1 MSRIGKQ
8 PVVLPPKVEVSIQ
21 GTTVTVKGPLG
32 KLEQT
37 FKGVEIAQEDG
48 AVKVTPVDQ
57 SRTNRAMWGLA
68 RALLHNMVT
77 GVSAGFERKLEI
89 IGVGYRAEAKGKSL
103 GLSLGF
109 SHPIDFPLPEG
120 VTAEVDKNQVVTLKG
135 IDKAVLGQ
143 TAATIRSYRPPEPYK
158 GKGVRYQGEHV
169 QRKAGKAAK

>member
-8 PVVLPPKVEVSIQ
+8 PVVLPEKVDVTIQ
-21 GTTVTVKGPLG
+21 GTTVKVKGPLG
-32 KLEQT
+32 QLQQS
-37 FKGVEIAQEDG
+37 FKGVEIAQNDG
-48 AVKVTPVDQ
+48 ALQVTPVDQ

-68 RALLHNMVT
+68 RALLQNMVT
-77 GVSAGFERKLEI
+77 GVSKGFERKLEI
-89 IGVGYRAEAKGKSL
+89 IGVGYRAEAKGKTL

-120 VTAEVDKNQVVTLKG
+120 VTADVDKNQVVTLKG

-143 TAATIRSYRPPEPYK
+143 TAATIRSFRPPEPYK
-158 GKGVRYQGEHV
+158 GKGVRYQGEYV